1 MVLGHFN
8 GLMVINTKE
17 IGKRQNKW
25 TKSGKSVTLPFHN
38 RNTIDGKKSEQHR
51 TS

>member
-25 TKSGKSVTLPFHN
+25 TKMVKALLVYGKMTSRYDLRS
-38 RNTIDGKKSEQHR
+38 RN
-51 TS
+51 